1 MVRSCSHLS
10 KSKVSKLSSKIS
22 SPALTFLRL
31 TVVMDKPFSKVHGD
45 FSAPVTQ
52 IQMNY
57 QIIETQ
63 LSDSPKAA
71 PTTTAKTKKKRIIS
85 RCCGEQ
91 LVDLP
96 RWLCVY
102 IVGGWIKKCALSEGR
117 SEFEIRSLTFIVDLC
132 DRHMW
137 NMSISRLILSHC
149 WLTNKV
155 SSISA
160 RVTWQVNG
168 QPFYDVICRL
178 LMRL

>member
-1 MVRSCSHLS
+1 MLPLV
-10 KSKVSKLSSKIS
+10 KVQSVEIVLEDQFTGFDIS
-22 SPALTFLRL
+22 AVDRRNGQAIFQSPRRFFRTCNP
-31 TVVMDKPFSKVHGD
+31 DS
-45 FSAPVTQ
+45 
-52 IQMNY
+52 MNY
-57 QIIETQ
+57 KKKTTETQ

-71 PTTTAKTKKKRIIS
+71 PTTTAKTKKKRMIS

-137 NMSISRLILSHC
+137 NMSISWLILSHC